1 MDFDD
6 DDDSLSL
13 DKLYDRFNE
22 ALTGNKSLDD
32 FEEDDYSDIFDY
44 AGDICDEFTQTEV
57 LMAGLKRFPKSR
69 KLLERKLILYLLQGN
84 DTGAIYVAERLPD
97 SSIIGKIAWLRLSFL
112 NDTEKL
118 TADLDLLLHAIKK
131 SSLSD
136 EEVIQLADLAN
147 YCGIM
152 DWLLERI
159 IKISALSQFPATV
172 YYEAAQ
178 HLVRSGD
185 YGKAHGLLQTLTTI
199 EPFNDVYWSFRA
211 EIEADRLNDYEAALT
226 SIEYSLAI
234 NPSPTKERM
243 MKVHYLAMSKAPF
256 EQVDKLPCELIAD
269 NPLDTDLRLYR
280 AQLLSDYGH
289 RDDAE
294 EQIKAVYSEAFNHF
308 TALSLAISICGDVPD
323 WIDESYIAG
332 LFDSKTDQEE
342 LKNYIR
348 GLLVAGQYKIAI
360 KLLQAGLSGV
370 ENDIL
375 FLLLTEALYLDGQ
388 YAELV
393 RYWHHTIPSF
403 DLFIG
408 QDGNLADEHVEKIR
422 QVTTNYPDAVTM
434 YFLSLVR
441 TIGVNP
447 VTMRLKVFLASV
459 MQETT
464 PKLFGPQAALMSR
477 QSLMDG
483 AVNQR

>member
-1 MDFDD
+1 M
-6 DDDSLSL
+6 
-13 DKLYDRFNE
+13 
-22 ALTGNKSLDD
+22 
-32 FEEDDYSDIFDY
+32 
-44 AGDICDEFTQTEV
+44 
-57 LMAGLKRFPKSR
+57 
-69 KLLERKLILYLLQGN
+69 
-84 DTGAIYVAERLPD
+84 
-97 SSIIGKIAWLRLSFL
+97 
-112 NDTEKL
+112 
-118 TADLDLLLHAIKK
+118 
-131 SSLSD
+131 
-136 EEVIQLADLAN
+136 
-147 YCGIM
+147 
-152 DWLLERI
+152 
-159 IKISALSQFPATV
+159 
-172 YYEAAQ
+172 
-178 HLVRSGD
+178 
-185 YGKAHGLLQTLTTI
+185 
-199 EPFNDVYWSFRA
+199 
-211 EIEADRLNDYEAALT
+211 
-226 SIEYSLAI
+226 
-234 NPSPTKERM
+234 
-243 MKVHYLAMSKAPF
+243 
-256 EQVDKLPCELIAD
+256 
-269 NPLDTDLRLYR
+269 
-280 AQLLSDYGH
+280 
-289 RDDAE
+289 
-294 EQIKAVYSEAFNHF
+294 
-308 TALSLAISICGDVPD
+308 
-323 WIDESYIAG
+323 
-332 LFDSKTDQEE
+332 
-342 LKNYIR
+342 
-348 GLLVAGQYKIAI
+348 AGQYKIAI